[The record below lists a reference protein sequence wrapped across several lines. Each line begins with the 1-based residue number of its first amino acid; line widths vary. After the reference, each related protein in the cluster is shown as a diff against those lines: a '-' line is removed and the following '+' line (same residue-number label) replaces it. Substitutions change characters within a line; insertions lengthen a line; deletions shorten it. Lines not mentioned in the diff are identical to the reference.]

1 MKKMI
6 LTLSLMGFISMGA
19 MAQQRGGERP
29 SPEER
34 ATRMTERM
42 AEKLSLSVDQKM
54 QILVINLENAKNQ
67 ETKQLERTQQ
77 SDARKAVMET
87 RKEELRAQDEK
98 IKAVLTEAQ
107 LVKWEEVKEDIRDRR
122 GGPGGDSSNGGDNS
136 RKRRGGGNR

>member
-87 RKEELRAQDEK
+87 RKEEL
-98 IKAVLTEAQ
+98 
-107 LVKWEEVKEDIRDRR
+107 
-122 GGPGGDSSNGGDNS
+122 
-136 RKRRGGGNR
+136 

>member
-1 MKKMI
+1 
-6 LTLSLMGFISMGA
+6 
-19 MAQQRGGERP
+19 
-29 SPEER
+29 
-34 ATRMTERM
+34 
-42 AEKLSLSVDQKM
+42 M

-136 RKRRGGGNR
+136 RKRRGEENR

>member
-1 MKKMI
+1 
-6 LTLSLMGFISMGA
+6 MGFISMGA